1 MDEKIIK
8 IPISYEKRKKN
19 EKGKGYV
26 PCQVSERYLN
36 FCMES
41 TTVNDEEFIYVDVMT
56 ENSSQGI
63 DKLLTRLIIKKGDI
77 FQTLKNISP
86 EKTD

>member
-8 IPISYEKRKKN
+8 IPISYENRKKN

-36 FCMES
+36 FSMES
-41 TTVNDEEFIYVDVMT
+41 TTVNDEEFIYVDVT
-56 ENSSQGI
+56 PETSSQGI
-63 DKLLTRLIIKKGDI
+63 DKLLTRSIIKKGHLL
-77 FQTLKNISP
+77 QTLKNISP